1 MSDANVGPD
10 VPQELP
16 GYAEQIVTR
25 LAEANL
31 FLFSASAREQLDSF
45 FARESRVAPLALEQ
59 SRALSYLH
67 AAEYALLPAFMQPG
81 YLPVTAAGP
90 VAVSSD
96 SVRLALLKGNCSL
109 IIWTHAP
116 AGYGVGPL
124 SAADLTVFS
133 GDASKL
139 EHLLPGA
146 PISSDVITEYVRAL
160 EAAHAQ
166 SGWAAA
172 TQVAESG
179 VIRLQGTLWQLKS
192 AVTEHVTRE
201 DFNLAITRLLL
212 RAGRDHAGR
221 WRAGVAEAGQGCALG
236 ENLALVHVALVR
248 DLARVQAGRAG
259 QQEEAL
265 DAGGGPRRR
274 ERAPT
279 TTGRC
284 GPRRRGRT
292 CRSPA

>member
-1 MSDANVGPD
+1 MSDVNVGPD

-45 FARESRVAPLALEQ
+45 FASEPRVAPLALEQ

-96 SVRLALLKGNCSL
+96 SARLALLKGNCSL

-146 PISSDVITEYVRAL
+146 PISSDVIAEYVRAL

-172 TQVAESG
+172 AQ
-179 VIRLQGTLWQLKS
+179 
-192 AVTEHVTRE
+192 
-201 DFNLAITRLLL
+201 
-212 RAGRDHAGR
+212 
-221 WRAGVAEAGQGCALG
+221 
-236 ENLALVHVALVR
+236 

-279 TTGRC
+279 TPGRR